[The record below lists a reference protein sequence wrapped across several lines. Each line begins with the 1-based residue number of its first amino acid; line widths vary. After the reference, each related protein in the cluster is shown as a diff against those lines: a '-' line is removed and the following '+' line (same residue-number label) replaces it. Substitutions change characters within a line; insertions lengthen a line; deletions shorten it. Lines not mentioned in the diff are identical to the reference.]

1 MPTSTENFEAR
12 ILIVDDQPSN
22 VRLLEHTLGRGGF
35 VAVSS
40 TGDPRAVAALH
51 TQNRYELI
59 ILDLQMP
66 EIDGFQVMEE
76 LHRVAAPRPVTI
88 LVMSAD
94 AGQATAALEAGAGS
108 FLRKPFVL
116 TEVVERVTL
125 MLETA
130 CGDRAGSEDDS
141 PSAIRNGET

>member
-1 MPTSTENFEAR
+1 
-12 ILIVDDQPSN
+12 
-22 VRLLEHTLGRGGF
+22 
-35 VAVSS
+35 
-40 TGDPRAVAALH
+40 
-51 TQNRYELI
+51 
-59 ILDLQMP
+59 MP

-94 AGQATAALEAGAGS
+94 AGQATAALEAGASS